1 MILKYTENY
10 ATKCFRIK
18 KKEPALKFNFEQ
30 LRANQP
36 LSNWALI
43 GKLRMTRMT
52 KVMRQTDITGV
63 TRVTRVTRMM
73 R

>member
-1 MILKYTENY
+1 MHDLKVYRKLRKKMLSN
-10 ATKCFRIK
+10 K
-18 KKEPALKFNFEQ
+18 KKKPALKFNFEQ

-52 KVMRQTDITGV
+52 KVMR
-63 TRVTRVTRMM
+63 
-73 R
+73 

>member
-1 MILKYTENY
+1 MDDLKVYRKLRKKMLSNE
-10 ATKCFRIK
+10 K
-18 KKEPALKFNFEQ
+18 KKKPALKFNFEQ

-52 KVMRQTDITGV
+52 KVMR
-63 TRVTRVTRMM
+63 
-73 R
+73 